1 MSDSAHA
8 AAPHHHDGE
17 TRRDFL
23 TLAASAVG
31 AVGAACA
38 IWPFINSMNPSA
50 DVLAVSST
58 DVDLAPVKPGQR
70 ITVKW
75 RGKPVFIVHRTPDQ
89 IAAAQKDDNSPT
101 LIDPQADAKRVQKPE
116 WLIVIG
122 VCTHLGCVPLGQSDT
137 APRGDWGG
145 WFCPCHGSQYDISG
159 RVRHGPAPANLPVPP
174 YKFVTDTSVSIG

>member
-101 LIDPQADAKRVQKPE
+101 LI
-116 WLIVIG
+116 
-122 VCTHLGCVPLGQSDT
+122 
-137 APRGDWGG
+137 
-145 WFCPCHGSQYDISG
+145 
-159 RVRHGPAPANLPVPP
+159 
-174 YKFVTDTSVSIG
+174 